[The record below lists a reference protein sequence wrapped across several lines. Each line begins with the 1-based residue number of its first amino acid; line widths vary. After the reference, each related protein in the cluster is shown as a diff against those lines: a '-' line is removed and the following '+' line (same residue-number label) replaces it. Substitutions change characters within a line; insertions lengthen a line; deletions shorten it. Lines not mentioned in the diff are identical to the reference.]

1 MNIKN
6 IAIIASIAM
15 GLGTTA
21 MADGSTFEVD
31 SSQGKTC
38 WVHAY
43 TNSSATWTMIVTD
56 GDTPIAEFQ
65 GSGVDFN
72 PMPAAKGLEHFVVKE
87 GIHVDFSSSTGKA
100 DVRAAAHMIPD
111 DNGGPAVFGT
121 AFGGEDGSDDD
132 WQDILAV
139 FTCLNNVG

>member
-1 MNIKN
+1 MRVLVL
-6 IAIIASIAM
+6 S
-15 GLGTTA
+15 TA
-21 MADGSTFEVD
+21 FVAGFCGAAFADGSTFNVD
-31 SSQGKTC
+31 SSKGKTC

-43 TNSSATWTMIVTD
+43 TNSSATWTMIVSD
-56 GDTPIAEFQ
+56 GETPIAEFQ
-65 GSGVDFN
+65 GTGVDFT
-72 PMPAAKGLEHFVVKE
+72 PIAAAKGVEHFKANDGVSVA
-87 GIHVDFSSSTGKA
+87 FSSSTGKA